1 MLSSCTC
8 EPEKLHQNETREWR
22 NSLHA
27 YAWGCY
33 SHICFHR
40 FLRACMLRRGISVPR
55 FQLCNVQYWDCE
67 YTNNV
72 LYETLFTEDLIF
84 ITILV

>member
-1 MLSSCTC
+1 
-8 EPEKLHQNETREWR
+8 
-22 NSLHA
+22 
-27 YAWGCY
+27 
-33 SHICFHR
+33 
-40 FLRACMLRRGISVPR
+40 MLRRGISVPR